1 MQIADLRFSI
11 GEPVTVSHGAEI
23 ENPKSPSVMARTIKH
38 FSLHRI
44 AGTELRVVADVEEGT
59 LPVVQAEETV
69 LRRYVQREAWPHRW
83 VTLFILQD
91 LQPLVRQLTHTPTP
105 SQPFPYQGEGS
116 KGGGASLPP
125 GGATALN
132 YRPVVNVY
140 DLANPAGCNVFVN
153 RQAMISEG

>member
-1 MQIADLRFSI
+1 MKRDRYTSRITHHLTS
-11 GEPVTVSHGAEI
+11 
-23 ENPKSPSVMARTIKH
+23 MARTIKH

-91 LQPLVRQLTHTPTP
+91 LQPLVRQLTHTPTSTLP
-105 SQPFPYQGEGS
+105 PPYQGEGS
-116 KGGGASLPP
+116 
-125 GGATALN
+125 
-132 YRPVVNVY
+132 
-140 DLANPAGCNVFVN
+140 
-153 RQAMISEG
+153 